1 MAKKANWKSNQKIFS
16 FRQIG
21 SLVWKRKLFWIIF
34 FSHFLREMRWHRV
47 SLSQTF
53 IPHLFKLVDGILLCC
68 WFMSQFFPLFAI
80 TNSMFSVAHS
90 FFQFHQIVLNFWMY
104 SIRFPWSQ
112 HHNFLN
118 DISSLVRECT
128 EKSVHVKER
137 VRKVRA
143 KTQIFTRHCH
153 ETGMQKKN
161 RTVQRKNYIYK
172 YILCSMFDLIV
183 AVVVIVDVRSKVS
196 NRRRRR
202 CRWFYYYAQHIRFFY
217 YYCSP
222 LDLIHTMLLIF

>member
-1 MAKKANWKSNQKIFS
+1 MKCGDIVSLFLKHSSLIYSNWSTVFCCVVGLCLNFSHCLQLQIQCLLLHILFFNSTKSFWTFGYIAFVSRDHNTTIFS
-16 FRQIG
+16 MISR
-21 SLVWKRKLFWIIF
+21 
-34 FSHFLREMRWHRV
+34 H
-47 SLSQTF
+47 
-53 IPHLFKLVDGILLCC
+53 
-68 WFMSQFFPLFAI
+68 WFANAPK
-80 TNSMFSVAHS
+80 
-90 FFQFHQIVLNFWMY
+90 
-104 SIRFPWSQ
+104 
-112 HHNFLN
+112 
-118 DISSLVRECT
+118 
-128 EKSVHVKER
+128 KSVHVKER